1 MKDTLFSQNKTAKNP
16 ASKNPI
22 VKMKFLDK

>member
-16 ASKNPI
+16 ASKKPHREDE
-22 VKMKFLDK
+22 VFR